1 MDSVSPLF
9 LAVRVGDVVAVAPPR
24 QQVFLAQ
31 VICCEGGART
41 AEPSLLQVL
50 REDDL
55 AVITVN
61 ADWVIDRLPSKQP
74 VD

>member
-1 MDSVSPLF
+1 VDSVSPLF
-9 LAVRVGDVVAVAPPR
+9 LAVRLGIVVAVAPPR

-61 ADWVIDRLPSKQP
+61 ADWVIDRLASRL
-74 VD
+74 V

>member
-31 VICCEGGART
+31 VISWEGGART

-61 ADWVIDRLPSKQP
+61 AEWVIDRLASRL
-74 VD
+74 V

>member
-1 MDSVSPLF
+1 MNSVSPFF
-9 LAVRVGDVVAVAPPR
+9 LAGRVGDGVAVAPPR

-61 ADWVIDRLPSKQP
+61 ADWVIDRLASRL
-74 VD
+74 V

>member
-1 MDSVSPLF
+1 VDSVSPLF
-9 LAVRVGDVVAVAPPR
+9 LAVRLGDVVAVAPPR

-61 ADWVIDRLPSKQP
+61 ADWVIDRLASRL
-74 VD
+74 V

>member
-1 MDSVSPLF
+1 
-9 LAVRVGDVVAVAPPR
+9 
-24 QQVFLAQ
+24 

-61 ADWVIDRLPSKQP
+61 ADWVIDRLASRL
-74 VD
+74 V

>member
-1 MDSVSPLF
+1 MNSVSPLF

-61 ADWVIDRLPSKQP
+61 ADWVIDRLTSRQ
-74 VD
+74 V

>member
-1 MDSVSPLF
+1 VDSVSPLF

-31 VICCEGGART
+31 VISCEGGART

-61 ADWVIDRLPSKQP
+61 ADWVIDRLASRL
-74 VD
+74 V

>member
-31 VICCEGGART
+31 VISCEGGART

-61 ADWVIDRLPSKQP
+61 AEWVIDRLASRL
-74 VD
+74 V

>member
-1 MDSVSPLF
+1 VDSVSPLF
-9 LAVRVGDVVAVAPPR
+9 LAVRVGDVVAVAPPL

-61 ADWVIDRLPSKQP
+61 ADWVIDRLASRL
-74 VD
+74 V

>member
-1 MDSVSPLF
+1 VNSPGPLF

-24 QQVFLAQ
+24 QQPFLAQ

-55 AVITVN
+55 AVLTVN
-61 ADWVIDRLPSKQP
+61 ADWVIDLLAMRK
-74 VD
+74 D

>member
-1 MDSVSPLF
+1 VDSVSPLV
-9 LAVRVGDVVAVAPPR
+9 LAVRLGDVVAVAPPR

-61 ADWVIDRLPSKQP
+61 ADWVIDRLASRL
-74 VD
+74 V